1 MAQRDN
7 LPDKDV
13 VLGKAEP
20 KIIEVKEDVPSA
32 AEPEKVIRIQEFMQQ
47 DRDIEK
53 DIRNVPAYISEPS
66 ASYVSD
72 VEEGE
77 EPQNLLQFTKMQEV
91 IISSAEM
98 PETEYTAE
106 KVRIFGSDAESRKE
120 NVRQMNG
127 YHRINNPD
135 DDLSA
140 AIDAEI

>member
-1 MAQRDN
+1 MHRKLLTSEELAQRDN

-20 KIIEVKEDVPSA
+20 KIIEEKEDVPSA

-72 VEEGE
+72 VEEGN
-77 EPQNLLQFTKMQEV
+77 EPQIYCSLPKC
-91 IISSAEM
+91 
-98 PETEYTAE
+98 
-106 KVRIFGSDAESRKE
+106 RK
-120 NVRQMNG
+120 
-127 YHRINNPD
+127 
-135 DDLSA
+135 
-140 AIDAEI
+140 